1 MLITG
6 KPEEVIVAQTL
17 VWDNVALHASEEGFD
32 SRVMWS
38 PRKSFQRQLEGTY
51 DNLSITGKVTI
62 PTAAIGLIIGRSGAT
77 IRSFAERSGASV
89 ELAEKGN
96 TDQTDERV
104 LVIAGTATQFISQSS
119 FVILCSSSTF
129 SSMLLL
135 HLFSFFFLYLYKRY

>member
-89 ELAEKGN
+89 ELTEKGN

-104 LVIAGTATQFISQSS
+104 LVVAGTATKFISQSS
-119 FVILCSSSTF
+119 SVILVYF
-129 SSMLLL
+129 SSLLPL
-135 HLFSFFFLYLYKRY
+135 HLFCFFLNLHERY

>member
-89 ELAEKGN
+89 ELTEKGN

-104 LVIAGTATQFISQSS
+104 LVIAGTVLQRSS
-119 FVILCSSSTF
+119 LPNHR
-129 SSMLLL
+129 L
-135 HLFSFFFLYLYKRY
+135 

>member
-6 KPEEVIVAQTL
+6 KPEEVIVAQSL

-51 DNLSITGKVTI
+51 DNLSISGKVTI
-62 PTAAIGLIIGRSGAT
+62 PAAAIGLIIGRSGAT
-77 IRSFAERSGASV
+77 IRSFSERSGATV
-89 ELAEKGN
+89 QLTEKGN

-104 LVIAGTATQFISQSS
+104 LVIEGTATKYFPYAS
-119 FVILCSSSTF
+119 FKTVYSSS
-129 SSMLLL
+129 
-135 HLFSFFFLYLYKRY
+135 